1 MHHNNNNRSHAHTRA
16 QHDDDDDDDD
26 DDDAALR
33 RALKIYPRKKSGFC
47 FGAATTT
54 DHHHHVC
61 ISVRPS
67 PFEAR
72 PRARVEAFET
82 RDGVVVPLGGVH
94 SSVDIEHRTS
104 RAETQQRRHESSHSL

>member
-1 MHHNNNNRSHAHTRA
+1 MGTVIIIDRTHTHARSTTTTTTTTTTRRF
-16 QHDDDDDDDD
+16 
-26 DDDAALR
+26 R